1 MDKSQEEDV
10 VRAINELNHKTL
22 AHKIFQRCFR
32 EAVKSGEIRGLK
44 KSSLFRSTLA
54 YFLFV
59 PNSRKRFLR
68 EMHAGISKK
77 KYTTR

>member
-1 MDKSQEEDV
+1 MGKSQGEDI

-22 AHKIFQRCFR
+22 AHKVFQRCFR

-59 PNSRKRFLR
+59 PNARRRFLR
-68 EMHAGISKK
+68 EMHKVTS
-77 KYTTR
+77 TRETHP